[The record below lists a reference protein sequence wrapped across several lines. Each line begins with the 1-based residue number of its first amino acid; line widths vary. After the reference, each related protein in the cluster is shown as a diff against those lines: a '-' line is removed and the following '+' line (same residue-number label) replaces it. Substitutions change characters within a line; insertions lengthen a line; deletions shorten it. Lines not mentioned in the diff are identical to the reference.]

1 MKKNLSKLKRA
12 KLITCLLLI
21 LSSLS
26 AQQTEQ
32 QHIRL
37 YFGGAGNSA
46 LSSMPMVVGTDYLWP
61 LNQSFS
67 VTAGASYYS
76 AFGSKE
82 NWQINAQN
90 YEWNNFEDF
99 FITLNSSVRY
109 NLVLLELKNQ
119 KGALNFFVEPG
130 AVITPFPA
138 LYIDDRKED
147 QSHLNAEP
155 LNGSADLCFLFWQV
169 QGGLAYQVYERDNG
183 VSVRYELSTTLSN
196 IDYYKQYREL
206 KIANTALNPYLP
218 KAKNNIGFRL
228 ALCLGF

>member
-1 MKKNLSKLKRA
+1 MKRA
-12 KLITCLLLI
+12 KLIFCLLLI

-46 LSSMPMVVGTDYLWP
+46 MSSKPMSIGADYCWLLSEH
-61 LNQSFS
+61 FS
-67 VTAGASYYS
+67 VSAGAAYYS
-76 AFGSKE
+76 AFGMKE
-82 NWQINAQN
+82 NWQIEAQN

-109 NLVLLELKNQ
+109 NIALLELKNQ
-119 KGALNFFVEPG
+119 KGALSFFVEPG
-130 AVITPFPA
+130 AIITPFPA

-147 QSHLNAEP
+147 QSHLNPEP

-169 QGGLAYQVYERDNG
+169 QSGLAYQVYERDNG
-183 VSVRYELSTTLSN
+183 VSVRYELSSSLSN

-206 KIANTALNPYLP
+206 KISNTALNPYLP
-218 KAKNNIGFRL
+218 KAKNNIGLKL